1 MLLITVSMAKIT
13 NKLIIASMTKSEL
26 NIWDTSLCP
35 LLVMFLN
42 QYWGLWLPENKL
54 IYIWNGF
61 IIYFTYLVHVVG
73 KNQENGKFEMKFE

>member
-1 MLLITVSMAKIT
+1 
-13 NKLIIASMTKSEL
+13 MTKSEL

-61 IIYFTYLVHVVG
+61 IIYLTYHVHVVG
-73 KNQENGKFEMKFE
+73 KGSWKNREIGMIEVGKFALKLE